1 MGKHSGRHAF
11 KDKLISLGYADLTD
25 DVIENAFGK
34 FKILADKKKHIYDE
48 DIIALVD
55 DSLVLDNKAN
65 TIVLKS
71 LKVFAGTGEPQKA
84 DMTLDVNGQI
94 KSATETGDGPV
105 DAIFK
110 CIKNLYPHDV
120 NLQLY
125 QVHAVTEGTD
135 AQATVSV
142 RIEENGKT
150 TVGQAADTDTLVA
163 SANAY
168 IAALNKM
175 ILKREKTAPAMEQ
188 EKEKMRG
195 IQMGL
200 FDKVKKIW
208 SQDMAIDLGTAN
220 TLVVVKGQG
229 VVLNEP
235 SVVAIVEQAGK
246 KQVLAVGDEAKTML
260 GRTPGNIEAIRPLRD
275 GVIADF
281 IVTEEMIKHFIKKVH
296 KGRSFAN
303 PRILICVPTG
313 STPVERKAIQDS
325 ALAAGARRVQL
336 IEEPIAAA
344 IGANLPIS
352 EATGSMV
359 VDIGGGTSEIAV
371 MSLGGLVYSKS
382 LRVAGDAM
390 DGAMANYMRK
400 EYNLMIGDSTAEKIK
415 KEIGTAI
422 PTNDNTYPVKGRD
435 LRSGTPKEVNI
446 TEEDTAEA
454 LNDILREMVNG
465 IKDALEATPP
475 ELSADLVDMGL
486 TLTGGG
492 ALLKNIDKRFSKE
505 TGLPVHIAED
515 PLSCVAVGTGKA
527 LDQEQTF
534 STMMTEY

>member
-1 MGKHSGRHAF
+1 MF
-11 KDKLISLGYADLTD
+11 KGLTGLSSL
-25 DVIENAFGK
+25 
-34 FKILADKKKHIYDE
+34 
-48 DIIALVD
+48 
-55 DSLVLDNKAN
+55 
-65 TIVLKS
+65 
-71 LKVFAGTGEPQKA
+71 
-84 DMTLDVNGQI
+84 
-94 KSATETGDGPV
+94 
-105 DAIFK
+105 
-110 CIKNLYPHDV
+110 
-120 NLQLY
+120 
-125 QVHAVTEGTD
+125 
-135 AQATVSV
+135 
-142 RIEENGKT
+142 
-150 TVGQAADTDTLVA
+150 
-163 SANAY
+163 
-168 IAALNKM
+168 
-175 ILKREKTAPAMEQ
+175 
-188 EKEKMRG
+188 
-195 IQMGL
+195 
-200 FDKVKKIW
+200 W

-220 TLVVVKGQG
+220 TLVVLKDQG

-235 SVVAIVEQAGK
+235 SVVAVIEDAGRK
-246 KQVLAVGDEAKTML
+246 SVLAVGDEAKTML
-260 GRTPGNIEAIRPLRD
+260 GRTPGNISAIRPLKD

-281 IVTEEMIKHFIKKVH
+281 VVTEEMIKHFIKKVH
-296 KGRSFAN
+296 KKNAFAN

-344 IGANLPIS
+344 IGAGLPIS

-390 DGAMANYMRK
+390 DGAMVNYMRK

-422 PTNDNTYPVKGRD
+422 PSNNNTYAVKGRD

-454 LNDILREMVNG
+454 LNDILKQMVNG
-465 IKDALEATPP
+465 IKDALESTPP

-505 TGLPVHIAED
+505 TGLPVHVADD
-515 PLSCVAVGTGKA
+515 PLSCVAIGTGKA
-527 LDQEQTF
+527 LDQDQTF
-534 STMMTEY
+534 SAMLSEY